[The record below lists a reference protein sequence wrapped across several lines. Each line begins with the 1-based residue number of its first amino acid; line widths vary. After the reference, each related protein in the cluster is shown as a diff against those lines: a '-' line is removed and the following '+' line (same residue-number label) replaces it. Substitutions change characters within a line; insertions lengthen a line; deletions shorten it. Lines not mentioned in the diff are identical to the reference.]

1 MKKFAKLAVAALVAG
16 LSIGAQA
23 NLVIDDFNVD
33 QTNLP
38 EDKTNDGLGYF
49 SSVTGATSSILGGER
64 DLFVSKIGGSPA
76 FENIRGVSANVAG
89 GTLGYSTDASVSGRS
104 IIKWDGQQNQVGV
117 ASDTETNF
125 RNTLNANGLGG
136 INFNNYGSSFLIT
149 VINSDL
155 GFDFSLKVYTD
166 ANNWTELV
174 LASQAHLNGV
184 PAPSPISFADIVG
197 GANEMGTVLASGALR
212 FTGSSGSANMASVGA
227 VVSTINWSGSNTKI
241 DFEIGEAGVVPE
253 PASLALVG
261 AALLGLGVARRRQA
275 AK

>member
-1 MKKFAKLAVAALVAG
+1 MKKFAKLAVAALIAS
-16 LSIGAQA
+16 LSIGVQA
-23 NLVIDDFNVD
+23 NLVIDDFSVN
-33 QTNLP
+33 QINLP
-38 EDKTNDGLGYF
+38 TDKTNDGLGYY
-49 SSVTGATSSILGGER
+49 SSVSGAASSILGGER
-64 DLFVSKIGGSPA
+64 DLFVSKIGGAAA
-76 FENIRGVSANVAG
+76 FEGIRGVSANVAG

-117 ASDTETNF
+117 ASNTEAAF
-125 RNTLNANGLGG
+125 RSTLNANGLGG

-155 GFDFSLKVYTD
+155 GFDFSLKVFTD

-184 PAPSPISFADIVG
+184 PAPSPISFADFVG

-212 FTGSSGSANMASVGA
+212 FTGSGGSANMASVGA

>member
-184 PAPSPISFADIVG
+184 PAPSPISFADFVG